1 MDRPPK
7 KTVKTIAVALGGIF
21 LSLATSAYAAG
32 LGKLSV
38 TSLLGQP
45 LSAEIDLVS
54 LQPGEFEV
62 LTARVASPE
71 AYTDARIEYSPLL
84 RQIRFSIER
93 KADGSPVLKMTSA
106 APINEPFL
114 DILVEVTWPAGKLVR
129 EYPILLDPPGFNE
142 AKIQAPVIAPV
153 PSRPAATAVAPSPAE
168 TKADGAAPAVA
179 AQGASYGPVKRGDT
193 LSKIASEMKDNGIS
207 LDQMLVALFRE
218 NKQAF
223 ANGNMNLLKT
233 GQILR
238 IPSASDVAKIAKDE
252 AQKEVRV
259 QVADWKT
266 YREQIAGTAAAAAK
280 PAATNVAS
288 GQVASSKPVTPPP
301 ASNSDQ
307 LKIAKADTAQ
317 SGATSAPDVKGGV
330 DAAKGAAAKEDAIA
344 KEKTLAEAK
353 ARIEALEKQKLD
365 AQKLVELKAPL
376 TASPADTTPTEVPPV
391 PAAVPAPAAPVAKKP
406 DAPKVPPPPPPEPE
420 LMDTVMENLP
430 IIAGVGGAAV
440 IGAGLFALMRR
451 RKNAGGP
458 NSSMA
463 QTSSLMPSEIKTNTV
478 TDARVGGLVDTGN
491 SSFLTDFDKI
501 DSAAIVDT
509 DEVDPIAEAE
519 VYIAYGRDAQ
529 AEEILKEA
537 LVHDKGRHD
546 ISMKLLEIYHARK
559 SASAFEPVAREIK
572 DAIGEAS
579 PMWATVASMGAS
591 IDPSNA
597 LYQGATG
604 NVEASSIV
612 ASGAD
617 AVATDS
623 VGDASQRLDIDFDL
637 DLDDSATIGITSPPA
652 AAPAAADKPTETAG
666 LDFDLALLDSSA
678 AAPAA
683 APAVADKPTETAG
696 LDFDLAL
703 PDSSAAA
710 PAAAPAVAD
719 APTETAGLDFD
730 LALLDSSAAAPAVAD
745 TPTETAGLDF
755 DLALLDSPTEAVP
768 AVVAASAAAPA
779 ATSVGA
785 DVDFDLPSLSLDE
798 PSAAPSVDLPVS
810 EVPVK
815 PASIPLPNLDL
826 SGLSL
831 DLDTPAGVAEPA
843 SDLDTEAVTT
853 KLELA
858 KAYVEIGDSDGA
870 KEILLEVLQEGSL
883 LQQDEAKKILS
894 GL

>member
-1 MDRPPK
+1 
-7 KTVKTIAVALGGIF
+7 
-21 LSLATSAYAAG
+21 
-32 LGKLSV
+32 
-38 TSLLGQP
+38 
-45 LSAEIDLVS
+45 
-54 LQPGEFEV
+54 
-62 LTARVASPE
+62 
-71 AYTDARIEYSPLL
+71 
-84 RQIRFSIER
+84 
-93 KADGSPVLKMTSA
+93 
-106 APINEPFL
+106 
-114 DILVEVTWPAGKLVR
+114 
-129 EYPILLDPPGFNE
+129 
-142 AKIQAPVIAPV
+142 
-153 PSRPAATAVAPSPAE
+153 
-168 TKADGAAPAVA
+168 
-179 AQGASYGPVKRGDT
+179 
-193 LSKIASEMKDNGIS
+193 
-207 LDQMLVALFRE
+207 
-218 NKQAF
+218 
-223 ANGNMNLLKT
+223 
-233 GQILR
+233 
-238 IPSASDVAKIAKDE
+238 
-252 AQKEVRV
+252 
-259 QVADWKT
+259 
-266 YREQIAGTAAAAAK
+266 
-280 PAATNVAS
+280 
-288 GQVASSKPVTPPP
+288 
-301 ASNSDQ
+301 
-307 LKIAKADTAQ
+307 
-317 SGATSAPDVKGGV
+317 
-330 DAAKGAAAKEDAIA
+330 
-344 KEKTLAEAK
+344 
-353 ARIEALEKQKLD
+353 
-365 AQKLVELKAPL
+365 
-376 TASPADTTPTEVPPV
+376 
-391 PAAVPAPAAPVAKKP
+391 
-406 DAPKVPPPPPPEPE
+406 
-420 LMDTVMENLP
+420 
-430 IIAGVGGAAV
+430 
-440 IGAGLFALMRR
+440 
-451 RKNAGGP
+451 
-458 NSSMA
+458 
-463 QTSSLMPSEIKTNTV
+463 
-478 TDARVGGLVDTGN
+478 
-491 SSFLTDFDKI
+491 
-501 DSAAIVDT
+501 
-509 DEVDPIAEAE
+509 
-519 VYIAYGRDAQ
+519 AYGRDAQ

-572 DAIGEAS
+572 EAIGEAS

-591 IDPSNA
+591 IDPSNV

-683 APAVADKPTETAG
+683 ADKPTETAG

-710 PAAAPAVAD
+710 SAAAPAVAD
-719 APTETAGLDFD
+719 A
-730 LALLDSSAAAPAVAD
+730 
-745 TPTETAGLDF
+745 PTETAGLDF

-798 PSAAPSVDLPVS
+798 PSAAPSVAPSVDLPVS

-815 PASIPLPNLDL
+815 PASIPLPNIDF

-831 DLDTPAGVAEPA
+831 VLDTPAGAAEPA

>member
-1 MDRPPK
+1 
-7 KTVKTIAVALGGIF
+7 
-21 LSLATSAYAAG
+21 
-32 LGKLSV
+32 
-38 TSLLGQP
+38 
-45 LSAEIDLVS
+45 
-54 LQPGEFEV
+54 
-62 LTARVASPE
+62 
-71 AYTDARIEYSPLL
+71 
-84 RQIRFSIER
+84 
-93 KADGSPVLKMTSA
+93 
-106 APINEPFL
+106 
-114 DILVEVTWPAGKLVR
+114 
-129 EYPILLDPPGFNE
+129 
-142 AKIQAPVIAPV
+142 
-153 PSRPAATAVAPSPAE
+153 
-168 TKADGAAPAVA
+168 
-179 AQGASYGPVKRGDT
+179 
-193 LSKIASEMKDNGIS
+193 
-207 LDQMLVALFRE
+207 
-218 NKQAF
+218 
-223 ANGNMNLLKT
+223 
-233 GQILR
+233 
-238 IPSASDVAKIAKDE
+238 
-252 AQKEVRV
+252 
-259 QVADWKT
+259 
-266 YREQIAGTAAAAAK
+266 
-280 PAATNVAS
+280 
-288 GQVASSKPVTPPP
+288 
-301 ASNSDQ
+301 
-307 LKIAKADTAQ
+307 
-317 SGATSAPDVKGGV
+317 
-330 DAAKGAAAKEDAIA
+330 
-344 KEKTLAEAK
+344 
-353 ARIEALEKQKLD
+353 
-365 AQKLVELKAPL
+365 
-376 TASPADTTPTEVPPV
+376 
-391 PAAVPAPAAPVAKKP
+391 
-406 DAPKVPPPPPPEPE
+406 

-572 DAIGEAS
+572 EAIGEAS

-666 LDFDLALLDSSA
+666 LDFDLALLDSA
-678 AAPAA
+678 
-683 APAVADKPTETAG
+683 
-696 LDFDLAL
+696 
-703 PDSSAAA
+703 AAA

-730 LALLDSSAAAPAVAD
+730 LALPDSSAAAPAVAD

>member
-1 MDRPPK
+1 MNRPPK

-106 APINEPFL
+106 VPINEPFL

-142 AKIQAPVIAPV
+142 AKIQAPVTAPV
-153 PSRPAATAVAPSPAE
+153 PSRPAATAVAPSPAA
-168 TKADGAAPAVA
+168 TKADGAAAAVA
-179 AQGASYGPVKRGDT
+179 AKGASYGPVKRGDT
-193 LSKIASEMKDNGIS
+193 LSKIASEMKGNGIS

-266 YREQIAGTAAAAAK
+266 YREQIAGTVAAAAAK

-406 DAPKVPPPPPPEPE
+406 DAPKVPPPPEPE

-463 QTSSLMPSEIKTNTV
+463 QTSSLMPSEIKMNTV

-572 DAIGEAS
+572 EAIGEAS

-666 LDFDLALLDSSA
+666 LDFDLAL
-678 AAPAA
+678 P
-683 APAVADKPTETAG
+683 
-696 LDFDLAL
+696 
-703 PDSSAAA
+703 
-710 PAAAPAVAD
+710 
-719 APTETAGLDFD
+719 
-730 LALLDSSAAAPAVAD
+730 DSSAAAPAVAD

-815 PASIPLPNLDL
+815 PASIPLPNIDL

-831 DLDTPAGVAEPA
+831 DLDTPAGAAEPA

>member
-1 MDRPPK
+1 MNRPPK

-142 AKIQAPVIAPV
+142 AKIQVPVTAPV
-153 PSRPAATAVAPSPAE
+153 PSRPAATAVAPSPAA
-168 TKADGAAPAVA
+168 TKADGAAAAVA
-179 AQGASYGPVKRGDT
+179 AKGASYGPVKRGDT
-193 LSKIASEMKDNGIS
+193 LSKIASEMKGNGIS

-266 YREQIAGTAAAAAK
+266 YREQIAGTVAAAAAK

-678 AAPAA
+678 AAPA
-683 APAVADKPTETAG
+683 VADAPTETAG

-710 PAAAPAVAD
+710 PAAAPAA
-719 APTETAGLDFD
+719 
-730 LALLDSSAAAPAVAD
+730 AD

-755 DLALLDSPTEAVP
+755 DLALPDSPTEAVP
-768 AVVAASAAAPA
+768 AVVAASAA
-779 ATSVGA
+779 TSVGT
-785 DVDFDLPSLSLDE
+785 DVDFDLSSLSLDE
-798 PSAAPSVDLPVS
+798 PSVAPSVAPSVDLPVS

>member
-1 MDRPPK
+1 
-7 KTVKTIAVALGGIF
+7 
-21 LSLATSAYAAG
+21 
-32 LGKLSV
+32 
-38 TSLLGQP
+38 
-45 LSAEIDLVS
+45 
-54 LQPGEFEV
+54 
-62 LTARVASPE
+62 
-71 AYTDARIEYSPLL
+71 
-84 RQIRFSIER
+84 
-93 KADGSPVLKMTSA
+93 
-106 APINEPFL
+106 
-114 DILVEVTWPAGKLVR
+114 
-129 EYPILLDPPGFNE
+129 
-142 AKIQAPVIAPV
+142 
-153 PSRPAATAVAPSPAE
+153 
-168 TKADGAAPAVA
+168 
-179 AQGASYGPVKRGDT
+179 
-193 LSKIASEMKDNGIS
+193 
-207 LDQMLVALFRE
+207 
-218 NKQAF
+218 
-223 ANGNMNLLKT
+223 
-233 GQILR
+233 
-238 IPSASDVAKIAKDE
+238 
-252 AQKEVRV
+252 
-259 QVADWKT
+259 
-266 YREQIAGTAAAAAK
+266 
-280 PAATNVAS
+280 
-288 GQVASSKPVTPPP
+288 
-301 ASNSDQ
+301 
-307 LKIAKADTAQ
+307 
-317 SGATSAPDVKGGV
+317 
-330 DAAKGAAAKEDAIA
+330 
-344 KEKTLAEAK
+344 
-353 ARIEALEKQKLD
+353 
-365 AQKLVELKAPL
+365 
-376 TASPADTTPTEVPPV
+376 
-391 PAAVPAPAAPVAKKP
+391 
-406 DAPKVPPPPPPEPE
+406 
-420 LMDTVMENLP
+420 MDTVMENLP

-652 AAPAAADKPTETAG
+652 AAPAAADA
-666 LDFDLALLDSSA
+666 
-678 AAPAA
+678 
-683 APAVADKPTETAG
+683 PTETAG

-703 PDSSAAA
+703 PDS
-710 PAAAPAVAD
+710 
-719 APTETAGLDFD
+719 
-730 LALLDSSAAAPAVAD
+730 
-745 TPTETAGLDF
+745 
-755 DLALLDSPTEAVP
+755 PTEAVP
-768 AVVAASAAAPA
+768 AVVAASAA
-779 ATSVGA
+779 TSVGT
-785 DVDFDLPSLSLDE
+785 DVDFDLSSLSLDE
-798 PSAAPSVDLPVS
+798 PSVAPSVAPSVDLPVS

-815 PASIPLPNLDL
+815 PASIPLPNIDL

-831 DLDTPAGVAEPA
+831 DLDTPAGAAEPA

>member
-1 MDRPPK
+1 MNRPPK

-106 APINEPFL
+106 VPINEPFL

-142 AKIQAPVIAPV
+142 AKIQAPVTAPV
-153 PSRPAATAVAPSPAE
+153 PSRPAATAVAPSPAA
-168 TKADGAAPAVA
+168 TKADGAAAAVA
-179 AQGASYGPVKRGDT
+179 AKGASYGPVKRGDT
-193 LSKIASEMKDNGIS
+193 LSKIASEMKGNGIS

-266 YREQIAGTAAAAAK
+266 YREQIAGTVAAAAAK

-406 DAPKVPPPPPPEPE
+406 DAPKVPPPPEPE

-463 QTSSLMPSEIKTNTV
+463 QTSSLMPSEIKMNTV

-572 DAIGEAS
+572 EAIGEAS

-666 LDFDLALLDSSA
+666 LDFDLALPDSSA
-678 AAPAA
+678 AASAA
-683 APAVADKPTETAG
+683 APAVADAPTETAG

-710 PAAAPAVAD
+710 PAVAD
-719 APTETAGLDFD
+719 TPTETAGLDFD
-730 LALLDSSAAAPAVAD
+730 LALPDSSAAAPAAAPAVAD

-815 PASIPLPNLDL
+815 PASIPLPNIDL

-831 DLDTPAGVAEPA
+831 DLDTPAGAAEPA

>member
-1 MDRPPK
+1 
-7 KTVKTIAVALGGIF
+7 
-21 LSLATSAYAAG
+21 
-32 LGKLSV
+32 
-38 TSLLGQP
+38 
-45 LSAEIDLVS
+45 
-54 LQPGEFEV
+54 
-62 LTARVASPE
+62 
-71 AYTDARIEYSPLL
+71 
-84 RQIRFSIER
+84 
-93 KADGSPVLKMTSA
+93 
-106 APINEPFL
+106 
-114 DILVEVTWPAGKLVR
+114 
-129 EYPILLDPPGFNE
+129 
-142 AKIQAPVIAPV
+142 
-153 PSRPAATAVAPSPAE
+153 
-168 TKADGAAPAVA
+168 
-179 AQGASYGPVKRGDT
+179 
-193 LSKIASEMKDNGIS
+193 
-207 LDQMLVALFRE
+207 
-218 NKQAF
+218 
-223 ANGNMNLLKT
+223 
-233 GQILR
+233 
-238 IPSASDVAKIAKDE
+238 
-252 AQKEVRV
+252 
-259 QVADWKT
+259 
-266 YREQIAGTAAAAAK
+266 
-280 PAATNVAS
+280 
-288 GQVASSKPVTPPP
+288 
-301 ASNSDQ
+301 
-307 LKIAKADTAQ
+307 
-317 SGATSAPDVKGGV
+317 
-330 DAAKGAAAKEDAIA
+330 
-344 KEKTLAEAK
+344 
-353 ARIEALEKQKLD
+353 
-365 AQKLVELKAPL
+365 
-376 TASPADTTPTEVPPV
+376 
-391 PAAVPAPAAPVAKKP
+391 
-406 DAPKVPPPPPPEPE
+406 
-420 LMDTVMENLP
+420 MDTVMENLP

-572 DAIGEAS
+572 EAIGEAS

-652 AAPAAADKPTETAG
+652 AAPAAADA
-666 LDFDLALLDSSA
+666 
-678 AAPAA
+678 
-683 APAVADKPTETAG
+683 PTETAG

-710 PAAAPAVAD
+710 PAAAD

-730 LALLDSSAAAPAVAD
+730 LALP
-745 TPTETAGLDF
+745 
-755 DLALLDSPTEAVP
+755 DSPTEAVP
-768 AVVAASAAAPA
+768 AVVAASAA
-779 ATSVGA
+779 TSVGT
-785 DVDFDLPSLSLDE
+785 DVDFDLSSLSLDE
-798 PSAAPSVDLPVS
+798 PSVAPSVAPSVDLPVS

-815 PASIPLPNLDL
+815 PASIPLPNIDL

-831 DLDTPAGVAEPA
+831 DLDTPAGAAEPA

>member
-1 MDRPPK
+1 
-7 KTVKTIAVALGGIF
+7 
-21 LSLATSAYAAG
+21 
-32 LGKLSV
+32 
-38 TSLLGQP
+38 
-45 LSAEIDLVS
+45 
-54 LQPGEFEV
+54 
-62 LTARVASPE
+62 
-71 AYTDARIEYSPLL
+71 
-84 RQIRFSIER
+84 
-93 KADGSPVLKMTSA
+93 
-106 APINEPFL
+106 
-114 DILVEVTWPAGKLVR
+114 
-129 EYPILLDPPGFNE
+129 
-142 AKIQAPVIAPV
+142 
-153 PSRPAATAVAPSPAE
+153 
-168 TKADGAAPAVA
+168 
-179 AQGASYGPVKRGDT
+179 
-193 LSKIASEMKDNGIS
+193 
-207 LDQMLVALFRE
+207 
-218 NKQAF
+218 
-223 ANGNMNLLKT
+223 
-233 GQILR
+233 
-238 IPSASDVAKIAKDE
+238 
-252 AQKEVRV
+252 
-259 QVADWKT
+259 
-266 YREQIAGTAAAAAK
+266 
-280 PAATNVAS
+280 
-288 GQVASSKPVTPPP
+288 
-301 ASNSDQ
+301 
-307 LKIAKADTAQ
+307 
-317 SGATSAPDVKGGV
+317 
-330 DAAKGAAAKEDAIA
+330 
-344 KEKTLAEAK
+344 
-353 ARIEALEKQKLD
+353 
-365 AQKLVELKAPL
+365 
-376 TASPADTTPTEVPPV
+376 
-391 PAAVPAPAAPVAKKP
+391 
-406 DAPKVPPPPPPEPE
+406 

-572 DAIGEAS
+572 EAIGEAS

-652 AAPAAADKPTETAG
+652 AADKPTETAG

-678 AAPAA
+678 AAPA
-683 APAVADKPTETAG
+683 VADKPTETAG

-703 PDSSAAA
+703 LDSAAAA

-730 LALLDSSAAAPAVAD
+730 LALPDSSAAAPAVAD

>member
-1 MDRPPK
+1 
-7 KTVKTIAVALGGIF
+7 
-21 LSLATSAYAAG
+21 
-32 LGKLSV
+32 
-38 TSLLGQP
+38 
-45 LSAEIDLVS
+45 
-54 LQPGEFEV
+54 
-62 LTARVASPE
+62 
-71 AYTDARIEYSPLL
+71 
-84 RQIRFSIER
+84 
-93 KADGSPVLKMTSA
+93 
-106 APINEPFL
+106 
-114 DILVEVTWPAGKLVR
+114 
-129 EYPILLDPPGFNE
+129 
-142 AKIQAPVIAPV
+142 
-153 PSRPAATAVAPSPAE
+153 
-168 TKADGAAPAVA
+168 
-179 AQGASYGPVKRGDT
+179 
-193 LSKIASEMKDNGIS
+193 
-207 LDQMLVALFRE
+207 
-218 NKQAF
+218 
-223 ANGNMNLLKT
+223 
-233 GQILR
+233 
-238 IPSASDVAKIAKDE
+238 
-252 AQKEVRV
+252 
-259 QVADWKT
+259 
-266 YREQIAGTAAAAAK
+266 
-280 PAATNVAS
+280 
-288 GQVASSKPVTPPP
+288 
-301 ASNSDQ
+301 
-307 LKIAKADTAQ
+307 
-317 SGATSAPDVKGGV
+317 
-330 DAAKGAAAKEDAIA
+330 
-344 KEKTLAEAK
+344 
-353 ARIEALEKQKLD
+353 
-365 AQKLVELKAPL
+365 
-376 TASPADTTPTEVPPV
+376 
-391 PAAVPAPAAPVAKKP
+391 
-406 DAPKVPPPPPPEPE
+406 
-420 LMDTVMENLP
+420 
-430 IIAGVGGAAV
+430 
-440 IGAGLFALMRR
+440 
-451 RKNAGGP
+451 
-458 NSSMA
+458 
-463 QTSSLMPSEIKTNTV
+463 
-478 TDARVGGLVDTGN
+478 
-491 SSFLTDFDKI
+491 
-501 DSAAIVDT
+501 
-509 DEVDPIAEAE
+509 
-519 VYIAYGRDAQ
+519 
-529 AEEILKEA
+529 
-537 LVHDKGRHD
+537 
-546 ISMKLLEIYHARK
+546 MKLLEIYHARK

-572 DAIGEAS
+572 EAIGEAS

-652 AAPAAADKPTETAG
+652 AAPAAADAPTETAG

-683 APAVADKPTETAG
+683 ADAPTETAGLDFDLALLDSAAAAPAAAPAAADKPTETAG

-703 PDSSAAA
+703 PDSAAAA

-730 LALLDSSAAAPAVAD
+730 LALPDSSAAAPAVAD

>member
-1 MDRPPK
+1 MNRPPK

-142 AKIQAPVIAPV
+142 AKIQAPVTAPV
-153 PSRPAATAVAPSPAE
+153 PSRPAATAVAPSPAA
-168 TKADGAAPAVA
+168 TKADGAAAAVA
-179 AQGASYGPVKRGDT
+179 AKGASYGPVKRGDT
-193 LSKIASEMKDNGIS
+193 LSKIASEMKGNGIS

-266 YREQIAGTAAAAAK
+266 YREQIAGTVAAAAAK

-451 RKNAGGP
+451 RKNASGP

-572 DAIGEAS
+572 EAIGEAS

-678 AAPAA
+678 AAPA
-683 APAVADKPTETAG
+683 VADKPTETAG
-696 LDFDLAL
+696 LDFDVAL
-703 PDSSAAA
+703 LDSAAAA

-730 LALLDSSAAAPAVAD
+730 LALPDSSAAAPAVAD

>member
-1 MDRPPK
+1 MNRPPK

-129 EYPILLDPPGFNE
+129 EYPILLDPPSFNE
-142 AKIQAPVIAPV
+142 AKIQAPVTAPV
-153 PSRPAATAVAPSPAE
+153 PSRPAATAVAPSPAA
-168 TKADGAAPAVA
+168 TKADGAAAAVA
-179 AQGASYGPVKRGDT
+179 AKGASYGPVKRGDT
-193 LSKIASEMKDNGIS
+193 LSKIASEMKGNGIS

-266 YREQIAGTAAAAAK
+266 YREQIAGTVAAAAAK

-406 DAPKVPPPPPPEPE
+406 DAPKVPPPPEPE

-572 DAIGEAS
+572 EAIGEAS

-652 AAPAAADKPTETAG
+652 AAPA
-666 LDFDLALLDSSA
+666 
-678 AAPAA
+678 
-683 APAVADKPTETAG
+683 
-696 LDFDLAL
+696 
-703 PDSSAAA
+703 
-710 PAAAPAVAD
+710 VAD

-730 LALLDSSAAAPAVAD
+730 LALPDSSAAAPAVAD

-831 DLDTPAGVAEPA
+831 DLDTPAGAAEPA

>member
-1 MDRPPK
+1 
-7 KTVKTIAVALGGIF
+7 
-21 LSLATSAYAAG
+21 
-32 LGKLSV
+32 
-38 TSLLGQP
+38 
-45 LSAEIDLVS
+45 
-54 LQPGEFEV
+54 
-62 LTARVASPE
+62 
-71 AYTDARIEYSPLL
+71 
-84 RQIRFSIER
+84 
-93 KADGSPVLKMTSA
+93 
-106 APINEPFL
+106 
-114 DILVEVTWPAGKLVR
+114 
-129 EYPILLDPPGFNE
+129 
-142 AKIQAPVIAPV
+142 
-153 PSRPAATAVAPSPAE
+153 
-168 TKADGAAPAVA
+168 
-179 AQGASYGPVKRGDT
+179 
-193 LSKIASEMKDNGIS
+193 
-207 LDQMLVALFRE
+207 
-218 NKQAF
+218 
-223 ANGNMNLLKT
+223 
-233 GQILR
+233 
-238 IPSASDVAKIAKDE
+238 
-252 AQKEVRV
+252 
-259 QVADWKT
+259 
-266 YREQIAGTAAAAAK
+266 
-280 PAATNVAS
+280 
-288 GQVASSKPVTPPP
+288 
-301 ASNSDQ
+301 
-307 LKIAKADTAQ
+307 
-317 SGATSAPDVKGGV
+317 
-330 DAAKGAAAKEDAIA
+330 
-344 KEKTLAEAK
+344 
-353 ARIEALEKQKLD
+353 
-365 AQKLVELKAPL
+365 
-376 TASPADTTPTEVPPV
+376 
-391 PAAVPAPAAPVAKKP
+391 
-406 DAPKVPPPPPPEPE
+406 
-420 LMDTVMENLP
+420 MDTVMENLP

-572 DAIGEAS
+572 EAIGEAS

-666 LDFDLALLDSSA
+666 LDFDLAL
-678 AAPAA
+678 
-683 APAVADKPTETAG
+683 
-696 LDFDLAL
+696 

-710 PAAAPAVAD
+710 P
-719 APTETAGLDFD
+719 
-730 LALLDSSAAAPAVAD
+730 AAAPAVAD

>member
-1 MDRPPK
+1 
-7 KTVKTIAVALGGIF
+7 
-21 LSLATSAYAAG
+21 
-32 LGKLSV
+32 
-38 TSLLGQP
+38 
-45 LSAEIDLVS
+45 
-54 LQPGEFEV
+54 
-62 LTARVASPE
+62 
-71 AYTDARIEYSPLL
+71 
-84 RQIRFSIER
+84 
-93 KADGSPVLKMTSA
+93 MTSA

-193 LSKIASEMKDNGIS
+193 LSKIASEMKGNGIS

-266 YREQIAGTAAAAAK
+266 YREQIAGTVAAAAAK

-406 DAPKVPPPPPPEPE
+406 DAPKVPPPPEPE

-572 DAIGEAS
+572 EAIGEAS

-678 AAPAA
+678 AAPA
-683 APAVADKPTETAG
+683 VADAPTETAG

-710 PAAAPAVAD
+710 P
-719 APTETAGLDFD
+719 
-730 LALLDSSAAAPAVAD
+730 AAAPAVAD

>member
-1 MDRPPK
+1 MNRPPK

-142 AKIQAPVIAPV
+142 AKIQAPVTAPV
-153 PSRPAATAVAPSPAE
+153 PSRPAATAVAPSPAA
-168 TKADGAAPAVA
+168 TKADGAAAAVA
-179 AQGASYGPVKRGDT
+179 AKGASYGPVKRGDT
-193 LSKIASEMKDNGIS
+193 LSKIASEMKGNGIS

-288 GQVASSKPVTPPP
+288 GQVAPSKPVTPPP

-572 DAIGEAS
+572 EAIGEAS

-678 AAPAA
+678 AAPA
-683 APAVADKPTETAG
+683 
-696 LDFDLAL
+696 
-703 PDSSAAA
+703 
-710 PAAAPAVAD
+710 VAD

-730 LALLDSSAAAPAVAD
+730 LALLDSAAAAPAAAATPTETAGLDFDLALPDSSAAAPAVAD

-798 PSAAPSVDLPVS
+798 PSAAPSVAPSVDLPVS